1 MRNLPDGRVEVF
13 AQGEEAALEEL
24 EKDLWRGPSLARV
37 EKVEKFE
44 VQPER
49 GLNWFEIRLY

>member
-1 MRNLPDGRVEVF
+1 VRNLPDGRVEVF